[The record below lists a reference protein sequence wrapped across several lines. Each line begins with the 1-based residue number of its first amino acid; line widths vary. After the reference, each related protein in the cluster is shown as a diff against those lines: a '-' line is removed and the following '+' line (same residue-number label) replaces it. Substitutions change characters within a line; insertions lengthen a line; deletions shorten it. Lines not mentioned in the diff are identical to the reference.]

1 MRSTFLCLA
10 LVAASLG
17 SAQTLVD
24 AITFRSEPG
33 VKELSGRL
41 IVRPKQLVELVNT
54 GLAPARAYQTS
65 EASRKAL
72 ARYTLRY
79 VPETDEYILQ
89 VPSGMSDSGLAT
101 LIARS
106 GQYEYIEPDWTVYPT
121 VVPNDPMSQWHLA
134 KVDAYN
140 AWDLFRAE
148 TTPIIVAITDTGVQT
163 NHEDLA
169 ARLVPGANSATGTA
183 VSQSSGGLVEDV
195 NGHGSHCA
203 GIAAATVNNGKGVC
217 GMGWAMNIMPV
228 RVSNAAGGGSSTAAL
243 TAGARWAAD
252 NGARVVSTSYSGISS
267 STFQTT
273 GAYLRTKNTLY
284 CFAAGNSNTN
294 LSTFD
299 WADVTIVGATDSAD
313 AKASFSSYGLAT
325 DVYAPGVNILSTY
338 RGSATAYTTLSGT
351 SMATPCAAGIATMI
365 TASNPSITSQQVE
378 NALYFSCDDLG
389 PAGNDTQWGW
399 GRVNLNKALRYSYNN
414 YPFPANDVSVVR
426 GISAGDAMA
435 QMNASDDQYYRVNSD
450 QSITVRLRFKS
461 TLLQIGT
468 MQLVLEDQANAQGG
482 AVCTVSTGGT
492 GQKLD
497 TRPVGTTDTTRT
509 INVPLTA
516 IEPSTGDIVLDI
528 TYMPYSRTIP
538 QWQAKIDQAVL
549 FTKPL

>member
-1 MRSTFLCLA
+1 MRSTLLCLA

-17 SAQTLVD
+17 SAQTLVN

-33 VKELSGRL
+33 VRELSGRL
-41 IVRPKQLVELVNT
+41 IVRPKQLVDLVNT
-54 GLAPARAYQTS
+54 GIAPATAYQTS
-65 EASRKAL
+65 EVSRKAL
-72 ARYTLRY
+72 ARYTIRY
-79 VPETDEYILQ
+79 VAETDEYILQ
-89 VPSGMSDSGLAT
+89 VPNGMSDAGLAT
-101 LIARS
+101 QLARS
-106 GQYEYIEPDWTVYPT
+106 GQYDYIEPDWTVYT
-121 VVPNDPMSQWHLA
+121 TTIPNDPRSQWHIA

-140 AWDLFRAE
+140 AWSLFTAQ
-148 TTPIIVAITDTGVQT
+148 TTSVIVAITDTGVRT
-163 NHEDLA
+163 THEDLVG
-169 ARLVPGANSATGTA
+169 RLVPGANTSSGTA
-183 VSQSSGGLVEDV
+183 VPGGDV
-195 NGHGSHCA
+195 QDLNGHGSHCA
-203 GIAAATVNNGKGVC
+203 GIAAATTNNAKGGC
-217 GMGWAMNIMPV
+217 GMGWGLNIMPV
-228 RVSNAAGGGSSTAAL
+228 KVVSGSSGSTSLTAL
-243 TAGARWAAD
+243 TEAARWAAD
-252 NGARVVSTSYSGISS
+252 NGARVVSTSFTGVNNASI
-267 STFQTT
+267 QTT
-273 GAYLRTKNTLY
+273 GAYLRSKNTLY
-284 CFAAGNSNTN
+284 CYAAGNSNTN

-325 DVYAPGVNILSTY
+325 DVYAPGVNIDSTY
-338 RGSATAYTTLSGT
+338 MSSDTSYATLSGT
-351 SMATPCAAGIATMI
+351 SMATPCAAGIAATI

-414 YPFPANDVSVVR
+414 YPFPTNVVNVLR
-426 GISAGDAMA
+426 GTAAGDAMA

-497 TRPVGTTDTTRT
+497 TRPVGPTDTLRT
-509 INVPLTA
+509 INVPLSA
-516 IEPSTGDIVLDI
+516 IEAGTGDIVLDV

>member
-1 MRSTFLCLA
+1 MRSTLLCLA

-33 VKELSGRL
+33 VRELSGRL
-41 IVRPKQLVELVNT
+41 IVRPKQLIELVNT
-54 GLAPARAYQTS
+54 GLAPAKAYQTG

-89 VPSGMSDSGLAT
+89 VPSGMSDSGFAT
-101 LIARS
+101 QIARS

-121 VVPNDPMSQWHLA
+121 VVPNDPMSQWHIA

-148 TTPIIVAITDTGVQT
+148 TTPVIVSIVDTGIRQD
-163 NHEDLA
+163 HEEFVG
-169 ARLVPGANSATGTA
+169 RLVSGANSSSGTA
-183 VSQSSGGLVEDV
+183 VAQSSGGTVDDT
-195 NGHGSHCA
+195 NGHGTHCA
-203 GIAAATVNNGKGVC
+203 GIAAATTNNGKGGC
-217 GMGWAMNIMPV
+217 GMGWGLNIMPV
-228 RVSNAAGGGSSTAAL
+228 KVVVGGSGSASTSAL
-243 TAGARWAAD
+243 TSGARWAAD
-252 NGARVVSTSYSGISS
+252 NGARVVSCSFSGISA

-273 GAYLRTKNTLY
+273 GAYLRTKNALY
-284 CFAAGNSNTN
+284 CYAAGNSNTN

-325 DVYAPGVNILSTY
+325 DVYAPGVNIVSTY
-338 RGSATAYTTLSGT
+338 TGSATTYATLSGT
-351 SMATPCAAGIATMI
+351 SMATPCAAGIAAMI

-414 YPFPANDVSVVR
+414 YPFPTNAVSVVR
-426 GISAGDAMA
+426 GTSAGDAMA
-435 QMNASDDQYYRVNSD
+435 QMNSSDDQYYRVNSD

-482 AVCTVSTGGT
+482 TVCTVSTGGS

-497 TRPVGTTDTTRT
+497 TRPIGTSDTLRT
-509 INVPLTA
+509 INVPLSA
-516 IEPSTGDIVLDI
+516 IEAGTGDIVLDV